1 MARRPGEGDRA
12 NRDAVDVNAHM
23 RPGVP
28 LDRPETFDPFAHR
41 APPARQRE
49 GVPPP
54 GPGAVRDV
62 AMRDVPVYGAAQPL
76 HGVSGVLRRAAY
88 RLPER
93 GTARWLLL
101 LAGDRVD
108 VLEHRAASGLWVI
121 PAAAGLALG
130 YAAVARALARR

>member
-12 NRDAVDVNAHM
+12 NRDAVDVNAH
-23 RPGVP
+23 PGAP
-28 LDRPETFDPFAHR
+28 LERPETFDPFAHR
-41 APPARQRE
+41 PPPARQRE
-49 GVPPP
+49 GIPPP

-62 AMRDVPVYGAAQPL
+62 AMRDVPVYGTAQPL
-76 HGVSGVLRRAAY
+76 HGLSGLMRRAAY

-121 PAAAGLALG
+121 PAAVGLALG
-130 YAAVARALARR
+130 YAAVSRALARR

>member
-12 NRDAVDVNAHM
+12 NRDAVDVNAHV

-41 APPARQRE
+41 PPPGRQRE

-54 GPGAVRDV
+54 GAADAARVRDV
-62 AMRDVPVYGAAQPL
+62 AVFGTAQPL
-76 HGVSGVLRRAAY
+76 HGLSGLLRRAAY

-108 VLEHRAASGLWVI
+108 VLEHRAADGLWIV
-121 PAAAGLALG
+121 PAAVGLALG
-130 YAAVARALARR
+130 YAAVSRALARR

>member
-1 MARRPGEGDRA
+1 MATPGKGDWPD
-12 NRDAVDVNAHM
+12 RDAVDADARA

-28 LDRPETFDPFAHR
+28 LERPETFDPFAHR
-41 APPARQRE
+41 TPPGRQRD

-54 GPGAVRDV
+54 GSTDFDV
-62 AMRDVPVYGAAQPL
+62 ARVGEVAVFGTAQPL
-76 HGVSGVLRRAAY
+76 HGLSGLLRRAAY

-108 VLEHRAASGLWVI
+108 VLEHRAAEAVWVV
-121 PAAAGLALG
+121 PAAVGLVLG
-130 YAAVARALARR
+130 YAAVSRALGRR